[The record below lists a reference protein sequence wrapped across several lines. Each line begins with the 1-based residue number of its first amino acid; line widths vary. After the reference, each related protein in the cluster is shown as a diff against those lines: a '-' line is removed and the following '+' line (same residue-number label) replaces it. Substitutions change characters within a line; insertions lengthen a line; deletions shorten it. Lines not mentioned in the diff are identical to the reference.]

1 MTYAL
6 EGKVRFIDKTLTF
19 DSGFRKREIIVT
31 TDADGKYP
39 QHIKLEFIN
48 DDVDAL
54 DTLDIDDEVKVAF
67 SLKGNEYNGKYY
79 TNLKGFAI
87 GKLNDTGSAKP
98 KAKQKEQTKAV
109 PKKESAI
116 SSNNSFD
123 DLPF

>member
-1 MTYAL
+1 MTYVL
-6 EGKVRFIDKTLTF
+6 EGKVKFIDKTQTF
-19 DSGFRKREIIVT
+19 DSGFRKREIVVT
-31 TDADGKYP
+31 ADADSKYP
-39 QHIKLEFIN
+39 QHIKFEFIN

-87 GKLNDTGSAKP
+87 GKLNGETSAKP
-98 KAKQKEQTKAV
+98 KAKQKEQVKES

-116 SSNNSFD
+116 SNYNVD

>member
-1 MTYAL
+1 MTYVL
-6 EGKVRFIDKTLTF
+6 EGKVKFIDKTQTF
-19 DSGFRKREIIVT
+19 DSGFRKREIVVT
-31 TDADGKYP
+31 ADADSKYP
-39 QHIKLEFIN
+39 QHVKFEFIN

-87 GKLNDTGSAKP
+87 GKLNGETSAKP
-98 KAKQKEQTKAV
+98 KAKQKEPVKDA

-116 SSNNSFD
+116 SNYNVD

>member
-1 MTYAL
+1 MTYVL
-6 EGKVRFIDKTLTF
+6 EGKVKFIDKTQTF
-19 DSGFRKREIIVT
+19 DSGFRKREIVVT
-31 TDADGKYP
+31 ADADSKYP
-39 QHIKLEFIN
+39 QHVKFEFIN

-87 GKLNDTGSAKP
+87 GKLNGETSAKP
-98 KAKQKEQTKAV
+98 KAKQKEQVKDA

-116 SSNNSFD
+116 SNYNVD